1 MKIPAMFLG
10 LLFAT
15 AASAQ
20 ELPKMSVKEYAARTS
35 VPKKYLPPPEYD
47 KKFDDDYLT
56 VSVFDN
62 PYEVRERCPKTQNMV
77 ACSFVGIPGRC
88 IIVRVSDE
96 YIRAIGLTPELV
108 LRHEMAHCLGWPA
121 DHPKARAPTSA
132 DLARK

>member
-1 MKIPAMFLG
+1 MKIPAIFLG

-20 ELPKMSVKEYAARTS
+20 ELPKMSLKEYAARIS

-47 KKFDDDYLT
+47 KKFDGEMT

-62 PYEVRERCPKTQNMV
+62 PYEVQKRCEKTKSMV
-77 ACSFVGIPGRC
+77 ACSLVGIPGRC

-96 YIRAIGLTPELV
+96 YISAKGLTPELV

-121 DHPKARAPTSA
+121 DHPGARAPTPA
-132 DLARK
+132 ELTRK